1 MKSSL
6 IIFLERF
13 LINSFWIIAN
23 HRLTINQD
31 RVTPHCIFDTFG
43 FLVFLNLKSL
53 FLESLSSLMFVPEV
67 SRISCLKYF
76 KMVQRN
82 NSDLLYCQSQTVQK
96 ISKHFATF
104 FVFSRFCRFNCSKNE
119 DVIFLNS
126 NQYFYFLAF
135 GILWDFLDFDKSFC
149 Y

>member
-6 IIFLERF
+6 IIFLKRF
-13 LINSFWIIAN
+13 LANSFWIIAN

-43 FLVFLNLKSL
+43 FLVFLNLKKLISWKPIKPDL
-53 FLESLSSLMFVPEV
+53 CTRSFK
-67 SRISCLKYF
+67 ISCLKYF

-104 FVFSRFCRFNCSKNE
+104 FVFSRFCGFNCSKNE
-119 DVIFLNS
+119 DAIFLNS
-126 NQYFYFLAF
+126 NQYFHFLAF
-135 GILWDFLDFDKSFC
+135 GILWDFLDSDKSFC
-149 Y
+149 F